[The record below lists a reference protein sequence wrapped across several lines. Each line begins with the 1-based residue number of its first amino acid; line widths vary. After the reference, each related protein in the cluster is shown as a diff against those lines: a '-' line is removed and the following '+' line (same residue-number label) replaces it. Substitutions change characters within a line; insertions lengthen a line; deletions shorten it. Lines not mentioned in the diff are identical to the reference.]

1 MSEVA
6 YHYDVTARTIRYYE
20 ELGLI
25 SPMRKNGQR
34 VFTQK
39 EMTRLRLISR
49 GKKYGFQLDE
59 IKEMIQLF
67 DQDPS
72 GIKQLESVIQRAQRK
87 MDEVEARI
95 EELQLLKT
103 EMKSWIFNFNEES
116 EKRKKGR
123 LMPFID

>member
-1 MSEVA
+1 M
-6 YHYDVTARTIRYYE
+6 
-20 ELGLI
+20 
-25 SPMRKNGQR
+25 
-34 VFTQK
+34 FTQK

>member
-1 MSEVA
+1 MENKTISEVA

-25 SPMRKNGQR
+25 SPMRNNGQR

-49 GKKYGFQLDE
+49 GKKYGFQLEE

-72 GIKQLESVIQRAQRK
+72 GIKQLESVIQSAQRK

-95 EELQLLKT
+95 EELQLLKK
-103 EMKSWIFNFNEES
+103 EMNDWIINFNEEL
-116 EKRKKGR
+116 EKRKKEG
-123 LMPFID
+123 